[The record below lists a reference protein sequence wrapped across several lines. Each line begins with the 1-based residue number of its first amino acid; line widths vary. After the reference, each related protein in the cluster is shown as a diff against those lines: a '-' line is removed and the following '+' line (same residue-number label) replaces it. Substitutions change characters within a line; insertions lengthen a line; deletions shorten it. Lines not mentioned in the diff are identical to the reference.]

1 MSRPPTKPRS
11 EQVTRPQTVYVSPY
25 TWNIKYSKAEVLKHH
40 PNGDACGSCDLES
53 MTIAIDPG
61 KSEDY
66 ARVTLLHE
74 ILHAAIRSSD
84 PNIESDAE
92 EMAVASMTGPLMACL
107 RDNPEVVAYLIAR

>member
-1 MSRPPTKPRS
+1 MPRTPTKS
-11 EQVTRPQTVYVSPY
+11 EIKQVVRPETVYVSPY

-92 EMAVASMTGPLMACL
+92 EMAVASMTGPLLACL
-107 RDNPEVVAYLIAR
+107 RDNPAVLAYLIGQ